1 MWCAPVPCLYLWL
14 LAALA
19 PTCLSYI
26 REPRSRFIIQTWQRA
41 KITTFNLLVMLFQ
54 CSPGWLW
61 PSLLLAH
68 VQLGVDQEF
77 SVASLQSFFP
87 AGCPPGIILLVQDLA
102 CPYAECFQAYKRDQ
116 YLNVLKSLRERIA
129 LVTAPHPFLFTA
141 QGLCSERK
149 RENWTAQKLLW
160 PFGQWKHQ
168 KEFNNIWSFKFS
180 SVWEGRFGLFM
191 AGLAINV
198 FW

>member
-1 MWCAPVPCLYLWL
+1 MLGLNSPYSLSLSSCDVLPSLVCIYGSLLHWL
-14 LAALA
+14 QHVFLISGN
-19 PTCLSYI
+19 P
-26 REPRSRFIIQTWQRA
+26 SRFIIQTWQRA

-102 CPYAECFQAYKRDQ
+102 CPYAECFQTYKRDQ

-149 RENWTAQKLLW
+149 REN
-160 PFGQWKHQ
+160 
-168 KEFNNIWSFKFS
+168 
-180 SVWEGRFGLFM
+180 
-191 AGLAINV
+191 
-198 FW
+198 

>member
-87 AGCPPGIILLVQDLA
+87 AGWPPGIILLVQDLA

-116 YLNVLKSLRERIA
+116 YLNMFSNHSGKGLLWLLLLTPFSLLPKAFAQRGRERIE
-129 LVTAPHPFLFTA
+129 
-141 QGLCSERK
+141 QCKNCCGLLANGSIRKNLTTFEASSFHQSER
-149 RENWTAQKLLW
+149 
-160 PFGQWKHQ
+160 
-168 KEFNNIWSFKFS
+168 
-180 SVWEGRFGLFM
+180 
-191 AGLAINV
+191 AGLV
-198 FW
+198 YLWQVWP